1 MEMLG
6 ILTDNITENQIYDIG
21 WGAKVLYCRFAKI
34 TSVISQQA
42 V

>member
-6 ILTDNITENQIYDIG
+6 ILIDNIKENNIYDIG
-21 WGAKVLYCRFAKI
+21 WGAKVLYFRVAKI
-34 TSVISQQA
+34 TDVISQQA